1 MALTAGAGRDGVV
14 NRIADLPRWLA
25 SAMAANATLFG
36 GLVFALFFAGVTL
49 ISIVYPQ
56 PNWDLIAYTAAIA
69 EPRFHDAAGLHA
81 HAYESV
87 RQMVDAAQFAA
98 LTSSDAYRAH
108 QFANPDAFVSMLGM
122 YKVKALY
129 IQLAAALAPTFGEI
143 GAMRL
148 ISTVSTAA
156 TGLVFLLWLYRRN
169 AFAFAPAVIGILLI
183 SGYADAARL
192 GSPDA
197 FFMAL
202 LSFGLYLYDRQK
214 LWLAGLALF
223 LATLVR
229 SDTVVFLAA
238 WSVLILVFRVK
249 AWPIIAAFAA
259 SLIAYPLVTHSAN
272 HPGFWAHFVF
282 STTEQKLTMEGF
294 HPAFSVAVYVRALA
308 IGLVRT
314 ISETAWPAAIGMLLP
329 VWVWLRS
336 RTALLGSRE
345 DALIIALVAGVIG
358 RFILF
363 PLPDTRIHG
372 AYLTPLLMLLLPAAI
387 AWSSGFR
394 TVSKAV

>member
-1 MALTAGAGRDGVV
+1 MALAAGADRKGAL

-25 SAMAANATLFG
+25 SVLAANGAVLGALLFS
-36 GLVFALFFAGVTL
+36 LFAAAVTL

-69 EPRFHDAAGLHA
+69 EPRFDDAASLHA

-87 RQMVDAAQFAA
+87 RQAVDAAQFAA
-98 LTSSDAYRAH
+98 LTGGDAYRAH

-129 IQLAAALAPTFGEI
+129 IQLAAALAPMVGEI

-156 TGLVFLLWLYRRN
+156 TGLVFLLWLYRRE
-169 AFAFAPAVIGILLI
+169 ALAFAPALIGLLLV
-183 SGYADAARL
+183 SGFADVARL

-202 LSFGLYLYDRQK
+202 LSLGLYLYDRGK
-214 LWLAGLALF
+214 LLLAGLALF
-223 LATLVR
+223 LAALVR
-229 SDTVVFLAA
+229 SDTIVFLAA
-238 WSVLILVFRVK
+238 WSVLLLLFRVK
-249 AWPIIAAFAA
+249 DWPVIAAFAA

-272 HPGFWAHFVF
+272 HPGFWAHFIF
-282 STTEQKLTMEGF
+282 STTEQQLTMDGF
-294 HPAFSVAVYVRALA
+294 HPAFSLTVYVRALA

-314 ISETAWPAAIGMLLP
+314 VSETSWLAAIGLLLP

-336 RTALLGSRE
+336 RTALLGPRE
-345 DALIIALVAGVIG
+345 DALVIALVAGVVG

-372 AYLTPLLMLLLPAAI
+372 AYLTPLAMLLLPAALV
-387 AWSSGFR
+387 WLRGLK
-394 TVSKAV
+394 TVSKPG

>member
-1 MALTAGAGRDGVV
+1 MMQ
-14 NRIADLPRWLA
+14 LA
-25 SAMAANATLFG
+25 FT
-36 GLVFALFFAGVTL
+36 
-49 ISIVYPQ
+49 
-56 PNWDLIAYTAAIA
+56 
-69 EPRFHDAAGLHA
+69 A

-87 RQMVDAAQFAA
+87 GASRMACRRSTRQFAA
-98 LTSSDAYRAH
+98 STGSDAYRAH

-259 SLIAYPLVTHSAN
+259 SLIAYPLVTQAAN

-282 STTEQKLTMEGF
+282 STTEQKLTMDGF
-294 HPAFSVAVYVRALA
+294 HPAFSAAVYVRAKPLA

-314 ISETAWPAAIGMLLP
+314 GHHFRKHSTWPAAHRHVAARVDTNLSLAGGRKFRQIC
-329 VWVWLRS
+329 
-336 RTALLGSRE
+336 ALSQRNLGPFARRCA
-345 DALIIALVAGVIG
+345 DHRALVAGVIG
-358 RFILF
+358 RGWV
-363 PLPDTRIHG
+363 IH
-372 AYLTPLLMLLLPAAI
+372 P
-387 AWSSGFR
+387 
-394 TVSKAV
+394 VSRSARSRAFTAHTSRRC

>member
-1 MALTAGAGRDGVV
+1 M

-25 SAMAANATLFG
+25 TVMAANAALLG
-36 GLVFALFFAGVTL
+36 GIVFALFIAGVTL

-56 PNWDLIAYTAAIA
+56 ANWDLIAYTAAIA

-87 RQMVDAAQFAA
+87 RQIVDAGQFAA
-98 LTSSDAYRAH
+98 LSGNDAYRAH

-129 IQLAAALAPTFGEI
+129 IQLAAILTPAFGEI

-148 ISTVSTAA
+148 ISTVSTAV

-183 SGYADAARL
+183 SGYADVARL

-202 LSFGLYLYDRQK
+202 LSLGLYLYDRQR
-214 LWLAGLALF
+214 LWLAALALF

-238 WSVLILVFRVK
+238 WSVLILLFRIK
-249 AWPIIAAFAA
+249 AWPIVAAFVAA
-259 SLIAYPLVTHSAN
+259 LIAYPLVTQSAN

-282 STTEQKLTMEGF
+282 STTEQKLTMESF
-294 HPAFSVAVYVRALA
+294 HPAFSAAVYLRAIA

-314 ISETAWPAAIGMLLP
+314 ISETSWPAAIGLLLP
-329 VWVWLRS
+329 VWVWLKA
-336 RTALLGSRE
+336 RTSTLGPRE
-345 DALIIALVAGVIG
+345 DALVIALVAGVIG

-372 AYLTPLLMLLLPAAI
+372 AYLAPLLMVMLPAAI
-387 AWSSGFR
+387 AWLA
-394 TVSKAV
+394 TVKVAAKPV

>member
-1 MALTAGAGRDGVV
+1 MTVAGAAGTGGLMM
-14 NRIADLPRWLA
+14 RIANLPGW
-25 SAMAANATLFG
+25 AAAALSQNGALLGGVLFG
-36 GLVFALFFAGVTL
+36 LFIVGVTM
-49 ISIVYPQ
+49 ISIIYPL

-87 RQMVDAAQFAA
+87 RQAVDAGQFAL
-98 LTSSDAYRAH
+98 LTGPDAYRAH

-129 IQLAAALAPTFGEI
+129 IQVAAALTPMFGEI

-148 ISTVSTAA
+148 ISTLSTAA
-156 TGLVFLLWLYRRN
+156 TGLVFMLWLYRRN
-169 AFAFAPAVIGILLI
+169 AFAYAPAVVGLLLI
-183 SGYADAARL
+183 SGYADVARL

-202 LSFGLYLYDRQK
+202 LSLGLYLYDRKK
-214 LWLAGLALF
+214 LWLAGLALL

-238 WSVLILVFRVK
+238 WSVLMLLFRVRD
-249 AWPIIAAFAA
+249 WPVMAAFAA

-272 HPGFWAHFVF
+272 HPGFWAHFIF
-282 STTEQKLTMEGF
+282 STTEQQMTMDGF
-294 HPAFSVAVYVRALA
+294 HPAFSIAVYMRAIA
-308 IGLVRT
+308 VGLVRT
-314 ISETAWPAAIGMLLP
+314 ISETSWLAAIGLLLP

-336 RTALLGSRE
+336 RTALLGPRE

-372 AYLTPLLMLLLPAAI
+372 AYLTPLMMAMLPAI
-387 AWSSGFR
+387 TAWPKSLR
-394 TVSKAV
+394 PAAKAA

>member
-14 NRIADLPRWLA
+14 NRIADLPSWLA
-25 SAMAANATLFG
+25 SAMAANSALLG
-36 GLVFALFFAGVTL
+36 GLLFALFVAGVTL

-81 HAYESV
+81 HAFESV

-98 LTSSDAYRAH
+98 LTGSDAYRAH

-129 IQLAAALAPTFGEI
+129 IQIAAALAPAFGDI

-169 AFAFAPAVIGILLI
+169 AFAFAPAVIGIMLI

-214 LWLAGLALF
+214 LWLAGLSLF

-238 WSVLILVFRVK
+238 WSVLILVFQVK
-249 AWPIIAAFAA
+249 AWPIVAAFAA
-259 SLIAYPLVTHSAN
+259 SLIAYPLVTHAAN

-282 STTEQKLTMEGF
+282 STTEQKLTMDGF
-294 HPAFSVAVYVRALA
+294 HPAFSAAVYVRALA

-314 ISETAWPAAIGMLLP
+314 ISETSWLAVIGLLLP
-329 VWVWLRS
+329 VWVWLRA

-372 AYLTPLLMLLLPAAI
+372 AYLTPLLLLLLPAAI
-387 AWSSGFR
+387 AWFAGLR